1 MTRSP
6 DRIVITGGT
15 GQVGSALSRHL
26 LDSGYEVVTLSR
38 RPPESA
44 APRLR
49 HLAWDARTLGE
60 WAGEVDGA
68 LAVVNLAGR
77 TVDCIKTPDHCD
89 EILRSRV
96 ESTRVLGEA
105 VRAASSPPR
114 VWVQMGTCHIN
125 GDPPSL
131 WCDEFSPPGYGLAPH
146 VAQAWEAEFDR
157 ACPEGIRRVT
167 LRTSFVLSANTG
179 AMKRLRPLARLG
191 LGGTVASGTQG
202 MSWIH
207 ERDLA
212 RLFTHAIED
221 DTMEGVYLS
230 TAPEPVSNKRFMRA
244 LRRSLGM
251 PIGLPTPAWAVR
263 IGSRFIL
270 RTDPELAIYGRYCAS
285 TRLKE
290 HGFEF
295 EFATIEEAFANLY
308 GNSRVRHR

>member
-1 MTRSP
+1 MTRQT
-6 DRIVITGGT
+6 DLIVITGGT
-15 GQVGSALSRHL
+15 GQVGNALTHHL
-26 LDSGYEVVTLSR
+26 LDAGYAVVTLSR
-38 RPPESA
+38 RPPASTK
-44 APRLR
+44 PQLR
-49 HLAWDARTLGE
+49 HLRWDARTLGD
-60 WAGEVDGA
+60 WASEVDGA

-96 ESTRVLGEA
+96 EPTRVLGEA
-105 VRAASSPPR
+105 ARAAATPPK
-114 VWVQMGTCHIN
+114 VWVQMSTAHIV

-157 ACPEGIRRVT
+157 ACPEGVRRVI

-179 AMKRLRPLARLG
+179 AMKRLRPLARFG

-212 RLFTHAIED
+212 RLFTRAIED
-221 DTMEGVYLS
+221 DTMQGVYLS
-230 TAPEPVSNKRFMRA
+230 TAPEPVSNKRFMLA

-263 IGSRFIL
+263 IGSKFIL
-270 RTDPELAIYGRYCAS
+270 RTDPELALYGRYCAS
-285 TRLKE
+285 TRLKAL
-290 HGFEF
+290 GFEF
-295 EFATIEEAFANLY
+295 EFATIEEAFADLY
-308 GNSRVRHR
+308 RTRK

>member
-1 MTRSP
+1 MTRH
-6 DRIVITGGT
+6 DARIVITGGT
-15 GQVGSALSRHL
+15 GQVGTALSRHL
-26 LDSGYEVVTLSR
+26 LDAGYSVVTLSR
-38 RPPESA
+38 HPPQSSD
-44 APRLR
+44 PRLR
-49 HLAWDARTLGE
+49 HLRWDARTLPTDDQDD
-60 WAGEVDGA
+60 WASEVDGA

-96 ESTRVLGEA
+96 ESTRILGEA
-105 VRAASSPPR
+105 VRAAPSPPT
-114 VWVQMGTCHIN
+114 VWVQMGTAHIV

-131 WCDEFSPPGYGLAPH
+131 WCDEHSPPGYGLAPH
-146 VAQAWEAEFDR
+146 VAQAWEAEFHR
-157 ACPEGIRRVT
+157 ACPEGVRKVI

-207 ERDLA
+207 DRDLA
-212 RLFTHAIED
+212 RLFTRAIED
-221 DTMEGVYLS
+221 EAMQGVYLS
-230 TAPEPVSNKRFMRA
+230 TAPNPVSNRHFMRA

-263 IGSRFIL
+263 FGSKFIL
-270 RTDPELAIYGRYCAS
+270 RTDPELALYGRYCAS
-285 TRLKE
+285 TRLKQ

-295 EFATIEEAFANLY
+295 EFPTIEEAFADLY
-308 GNSRVRHR
+308 GN